1 MGQRKISVVSR
12 EEYELLIPGYPK
24 GSDIT
29 LLNTAYIRKRKNE
42 ETGKIEPDYLYIT
55 YRDNT
60 TGKKW
65 YHKIE
70 EPLYTFYKLKDNYEL
85 DHNLLF
91 IEKDKV
97 EPITCKYSDLERA
110 IAEETGNMEF
120 FYDNVTNGHRDN
132 NWKLHAIPD
141 IFMSDVNIEDYYR
154 FLFGRSYT
162 NNIFK
167 LSKGFLDIETDGRY
181 ALGDFPEPGEVP
193 INAVSFLDEANN
205 ISYQFLLED
214 PRNPL
219 IEKYKNSFKDPSQM
233 DKLKSF
239 IQNAVGGYKK
249 AVKYGID
256 KLEYKIL
263 FFDDELAM
271 LKTLF
276 DIIEA
281 SSPDMMLIW
290 NMAFDLSYIMARL
303 EKLGVDP
310 RDVICSKKFKDS
322 FLRFYIDE
330 RNKNEYEERG
340 DFVTISS
347 FTIWLDDMIQF
358 ASRRKGRGTYPSFRL
373 DAIGEDVAG
382 VKKLDYSHIT
392 SDINMLPYLNYEIF
406 SFYNIMDTIVQ
417 KCIECVAQDC
427 EYVFMKCN
435 INNTRYSKCHR
446 QSVYLRNR
454 FTKDFYDYGYIIGNN
469 NNSHNE
475 KPNTKFVG
483 AFVHNSLH
491 NSPFSM
497 MWINGRPT
505 LLCNNMIDFDYSSL
519 YPSIILENNIAPNT
533 QIGRIEIKDKIHDQE
548 HRYMYESDDISDSR
562 YNRAGEFLEN
572 YMSGNVLEFCKR
584 WMHLGD
590 IYDVINDI
598 EEYHNQYQYYGKPL
612 NWNDKEL
619 IYFNN
624 GSMQNGIQFKQ
635 YSGPEQCI
643 IFTDKLDPEKMKR
656 LREEVKKGAIL

>member
-42 ETGKIEPDYLYIT
+42 ETGKVEPDYIYII

-97 EPITCKYSDLERA
+97 EPVTCKYSDLERV

-120 FYDNVTNGHRDN
+120 FYDNITNGHRDN

-154 FLFGRSYT
+154 FLFGKSYT

-214 PRNPL
+214 SRNPL

-263 FFDDELAM
+263 FFDDELTM

-276 DIIEA
+276 NIIES

-310 RDVICSKKFKDS
+310 KDVICSKKFKDS
-322 FLRFYIDE
+322 FLKFYIDE

-505 LLCNNMIDFDYSSL
+505 LLCNNMVDFD
-519 YPSIILENNIAPNT
+519 
-533 QIGRIEIKDKIHDQE
+533 
-548 HRYMYESDDISDSR
+548 
-562 YNRAGEFLEN
+562 
-572 YMSGNVLEFCKR
+572 
-584 WMHLGD
+584 
-590 IYDVINDI
+590 
-598 EEYHNQYQYYGKPL
+598 
-612 NWNDKEL
+612 
-619 IYFNN
+619 
-624 GSMQNGIQFKQ
+624 
-635 YSGPEQCI
+635 
-643 IFTDKLDPEKMKR
+643 
-656 LREEVKKGAIL
+656 